1 MRNKILGFS
10 LLLSLSGFGQADGKG
25 DVQKQLLYVGTEY
38 VKVFGPENGTPFFP
52 TQSNKGSVL
61 YHGNL
66 YEGIELL
73 YDCEDDVVVI
83 RDPQGQL
90 KLRLVSEK
98 LEGFEIEGHRFVKLR
113 LLGPAGEFYEELY
126 NGRRRLLI
134 QWQKKKSSDQKQSN
148 VYVLRKSLFILDEGR
163 IVPIEKISDLYGMAP
178 GKSGE
183 IRKLYRDKRMK
194 FKKDPEGVTLSILR
208 HIESSGW

>member
-73 YDCEDDVVVI
+73 YDCEDDVVLI
-83 RDPQGQL
+83 RDLQGQL

-148 VYVLRKSLFILDEGR
+148 VYVLRKSIFVLDEGR
-163 IVPIEKISDLYGMAP
+163 IIPIDQSSDLYGIAP
-178 GKSGE
+178 GKSGD
-183 IRKLYRDKRMK
+183 IRRLYRDKRMK